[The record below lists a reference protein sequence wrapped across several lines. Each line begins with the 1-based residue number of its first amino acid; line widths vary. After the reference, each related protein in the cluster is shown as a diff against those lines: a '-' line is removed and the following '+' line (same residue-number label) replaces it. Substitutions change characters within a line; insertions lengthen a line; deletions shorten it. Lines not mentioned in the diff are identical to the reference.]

1 MRTRLYAG
9 IFLGLILIPINA
21 HWIALVSGVNHSLQ
35 PAYGSLFIAPVINLF
50 FILSLNLIL
59 KNVAPQLVLN
69 RAENPLD
76 YVQR

>member
-35 PAYGSLFIAPVINLF
+35 PAYGSLLIAPVINLF
-50 FILSLNLIL
+50 FILLFLRPFEFLGI
-59 KNVAPQLVLN
+59 
-69 RAENPLD
+69 
-76 YVQR
+76 

>member
-21 HWIALVSGVNHSLQ
+21 HWIALVSGVKHSLN

-50 FILSLNLIL
+50 SFYS
-59 KNVAPQLVLN
+59 
-69 RAENPLD
+69 
-76 YVQR
+76 